1 MDGDASDAARRN
13 VSPASSGQPRPAV
26 AYALWLDSLTRAGWD
41 AGPAA
46 EQVPVADALGRV
58 SADAIVARWP
68 SPRSDCSAMDGIAVR
83 AARLAGRGDRADGDA
98 VRLPAGTFEWIDTGD
113 PMPDDADTVVMRE
126 WLLPQEDG
134 SVIIVPGGLAA
145 DATAITAARDA
156 RDPAART
163 LAVPRGKNVRRVGE
177 DFAAGEVLVPA
188 GRRLRPGDL
197 AAAAA
202 GGHASL
208 LVARQ
213 PVVAIIPTGDE
224 IRPLGSTARPGE
236 ILDTNSLML
245 AARCRQLSAVPMLS
259 EIQPDDPDALAA
271 EIRRCAHDADLV
283 LVIAGSSRGR
293 GDHAAAVLAQV
304 GGVAVTGVAVRPGHP
319 ALLGHAK
326 HPGHTARTAAI
337 GRAGIAPVIGL
348 PGYPL
353 ATTVIFELFAAPL
366 LAVLQGVRPAVRPA
380 VLATLDRD
388 WSSPSGIED
397 WVLVTLAPA
406 RPTRPSS
413 AACPSPRRPGAGPGR
428 SASSPAPTPG
438 GRFRPTRPPS
448 PPALPSRCSPSPTPR
463 ADHPA
468 ARSASRRR
476 ADRFLLLST
485 YQARDRV
492 IARQTTRKTHT
503 NVAQ

>member
-1 MDGDASDAARRN
+1 M
-13 VSPASSGQPRPAV
+13 SPASGGQPRPV
-26 AYALWLDSLTRAGWD
+26 LAYARWLDSLTRAGWD
-41 AGPAA
+41 AGPAT
-46 EQVPVADALGRV
+46 EQVPVSDALARV
-58 SADAIVARWP
+58 SADPIIARWP
-68 SPRSDCSAMDGIAVR
+68 SPRADCSAMDGIAVLS
-83 AARLAGRGDRADGDA
+83 ARLAVGADGDPVGA
-98 VRLPAGTFEWIDTGD
+98 DGVVALAAGTFEWIDTGD
-113 PMPDDADTVVMRE
+113 SMPADADTVVMRE
-126 WLLPQEDG
+126 WVLPQEDG
-134 SVIIVPGGLAA
+134 SVTVTP
-145 DATAITAARDA
+145 
-156 RDPAART
+156 
-163 LAVPRGKNVRRVGE
+163 AVPRGKNVRRVGE
-177 DFAAGEVLVPA
+177 DFTAGEVLVPA

-259 EIQPDDPDALAA
+259 GIQPDDPDALAA

-283 LVIAGSSRGR
+283 LIIAGSSRGR

-326 HPGHTARTAAI
+326 HPGHSARTAAT

-353 ATTVIFELFAAPL
+353 AATVIFELFAAPL
-366 LAVLQGVRPAVRPA
+366 LAALQGVRPTVRPA

-388 WSSPSGIED
+388 WSSPPGIED

-406 RPTRPSS
+406 
-413 AACPSPRRPGAGPGR
+413 AA
-428 SASSPAPTPG
+428 SPAPGALPAAT
-438 GRFRPTRPPS
+438 PTRRGAGS
-448 PPALPSRCSPSPTPR
+448 ISQLAR
-463 ADHPA
+463 ADAWWPIPA
-468 ARSASRRR
+468 
-476 ADRFLLLST
+476 D
-485 YQARDRV
+485 
-492 IARQTTRKTHT
+492 QTAFAAGTPIEVRPIPD
-503 NVAQ
+503 APC

>member
-1 MDGDASDAARRN
+1 M
-13 VSPASSGQPRPAV
+13 SPASSGQPPPAS
-26 AYALWLDSLTRAGWD
+26 AYAQWLASLTRAGWD
-41 AGPAA
+41 ADPAA

-58 SADAIVARWP
+58 SADPIIARWP
-68 SPRSDCSAMDGIAVR
+68 SPRSDCSAMDGIAIR
-83 AARLAGRGDRADGDA
+83 AARLAEHADANPHPADDRDGDGNPA
-98 VRLPAGTFEWIDTGD
+98 GQGRVVRLAAGTFEWIDTGD
-113 PMPDDADTVVMRE
+113 PLPADADTVVMRE
-126 WLLPQEDG
+126 WVLPQEDG
-134 SVIIVPGGLAA
+134 SVTVPPSV
-145 DATAITAARDA
+145 T
-156 RDPAART
+156 
-163 LAVPRGKNVRRVGE
+163 RGKNVRRAGE

-202 GGHASL
+202 GGHTSL
-208 LVARQ
+208 PVARQ

-271 EIRRCAHDADLV
+271 ELRRCAHDADLV
-283 LVIAGSSRGR
+283 LIIAGSSRGR

-326 HPGHTARTAAI
+326 HPGQTARTAVT
-337 GRAGIAPVIGL
+337 GQAGIAPVIGL

-366 LAVLQGVRPAVRPA
+366 LGALQGIRPTARPAL
-380 VLATLDRD
+380 LATLDRD
-388 WSSPSGIED
+388 WSSPPGIED

-406 RPTRPSS
+406 
-413 AACPSPRRPGAGPGR
+413 AASPDAAALPAVTPARRGAG
-428 SASSPAPTPG
+428 SISQLA
-438 GRFRPTRPPS
+438 
-448 PPALPSRCSPSPTPR
+448 R
-463 ADHPA
+463 ADAWWPIPPGQGTFPA
-468 ARSASRRR
+468 GTEIEVRPIPGDYSA
-476 ADRFLLLST
+476 
-485 YQARDRV
+485 
-492 IARQTTRKTHT
+492 
-503 NVAQ
+503 

>member
-1 MDGDASDAARRN
+1 
-13 VSPASSGQPRPAV
+13 
-26 AYALWLDSLTRAGWD
+26 
-41 AGPAA
+41 
-46 EQVPVADALGRV
+46 VPVADALARV
-58 SADAIVARWP
+58 SADPIMARWP

-83 AARLAGRGDRADGDA
+83 AARLAGCADANPVGDGEPADDPADGGV
-98 VRLPAGTFEWIDTGD
+98 VRLAAGTFEWIDTGD
-113 PMPDDADTVVMRE
+113 PMPVDADTVVMRE
-126 WLLPQEDG
+126 WVLPHEDG
-134 SVIIVPGGLAA
+134 SVTVTP
-145 DATAITAARDA
+145 
-156 RDPAART
+156 
-163 LAVPRGKNVRRVGE
+163 AVPRGKNVRRVGE

-245 AARCRQLSAVPMLS
+245 AARCRQLGAVPMLS

-271 EIRRCAHDADLV
+271 EIRRCAHDDDLV
-283 LVIAGSSRGR
+283 LIIAGSSRGR

-326 HPGHTARTAAI
+326 HPGHPAGTAAT
-337 GRAGIAPVIGL
+337 GQAGIAPVIGL

-366 LAVLQGVRPAVRPA
+366 LAALQGVRPTVRPA
-380 VLATLDRD
+380 LLATLDRD
-388 WSSPSGIED
+388 WSSPPGIED
-397 WVLVTLAPA
+397 WILVTLAPSA
-406 RPTRPSS
+406 APPASLTSAPRPADGALPVATPTR
-413 AACPSPRRPGAGPGR
+413 RGAG
-428 SASSPAPTPG
+428 SISQLA
-438 GRFRPTRPPS
+438 
-448 PPALPSRCSPSPTPR
+448 R
-463 ADHPA
+463 ADAWWPIP
-468 ARSASRRR
+468 
-476 ADRFLLLST
+476 ADRTAFTAGTPIEVLPIP
-485 YQARDRV
+485 AV
-492 IARQTTRKTHT
+492 PC
-503 NVAQ
+503 

>member
-1 MDGDASDAARRN
+1 M
-13 VSPASSGQPRPAV
+13 SPASSAQPRPAL
-26 AYALWLDSLTRAGWD
+26 AYAHWLDSLTRAGWE
-41 AGPAA
+41 AGPAGQ
-46 EQVPVADALGRV
+46 QVPVAGALGRV
-58 SADAIVARWP
+58 SADPIVARWA
-68 SPRSDCSAMDGIAVR
+68 SPRSDCSAMDGIAVL
-83 AARLAGRGDRADGDA
+83 AARLAAPGRADGDA
-98 VRLPAGTFEWIDTGD
+98 VRLPAGTYEWIDTGD
-113 PMPDDADTVVMRE
+113 PMPADSDTVVMRE
-126 WLLPQEDG
+126 WVLSQDDG
-134 SVIIVPGGLAA
+134 SVTV
-145 DATAITAARDA
+145 
-156 RDPAART
+156 T

-245 AARCRQLSAVPMLS
+245 AARCRQLSAAPMLS

-304 GGVAVTGVAVRPGHP
+304 GGIAVTGVAVRPGHP

-326 HPGHTARTAAI
+326 HPGHTARSAAS

-366 LAVLQGVRPAVRPA
+366 LAALQGVRPAARPA
-380 VLATLDRD
+380 RLATLDRD
-388 WSSPSGIED
+388 WSSPPGIED
-397 WVLVTLAPA
+397 WVLVTLAP
-406 RPTRPSS
+406 SVD
-413 AACPSPRRPGAGPGR
+413 
-428 SASSPAPTPG
+428 SPAPGALPDAT
-438 GRFRPTRPPS
+438 PTRRGAGS
-448 PPALPSRCSPSPTPR
+448 ISQLAR
-463 ADHPA
+463 ADAWWPIP
-468 ARSASRRR
+468 
-476 ADRFLLLST
+476 ADRTAFTAGTPIGVLPIPD
-485 YQARDRV
+485 APG
-492 IARQTTRKTHT
+492 
-503 NVAQ
+503 